1 MAAAIVT
8 RFDRTGGGARARR
21 SFVVAAV
28 LLGATAAVP
37 AASTQPVPVT
47 VRTERGVYH
56 VAASFTTRQPMAVA
70 HAVLTDYEQIPRF
83 MPDVRSS
90 RVLERGADRA
100 VVEQEAVAR
109 VLFFSKQV
117 RLVLEVQE
125 APASIRFRDR
135 SGHSFV
141 SYEGTWTLR
150 EQDGHAVIG
159 YQLRAEP
166 GFDVPEFILTRLLRR
181 DAGRMIERLQA
192 EITARAA
199 RPGPA
204 ASVAR

>member
-1 MAAAIVT
+1 MARAIVT
-8 RFDRTGGGARARR
+8 RLDRTGGCACARR

-28 LLGATAAVP
+28 LLVTTAAVP
-37 AASTQPVPVT
+37 AASTQPVPMPVT

-56 VAASFTTRQPMAVA
+56 VAASFTIRQPISVA

-90 RVLERGADRA
+90 RVLERGVDRA

-117 RLVLEVQE
+117 RLVLEVEE
-125 APASIRFRDR
+125 APERIHFRDR

-141 SYEGTWTLR
+141 RYEGTWTLR
-150 EQDGHAVIG
+150 EEDGHAVIG
-159 YQLRAEP
+159 YQLLAEP
-166 GFDVPEFILTRLLRR
+166 GFDVPEFLLTRLLKR
-181 DAGRMIERLQA
+181 DAARMVARLQA
-192 EITARAA
+192 EIAARAA
-199 RPGPA
+199 MSA
-204 ASVAR
+204 ATR